1 MKEINDLPLEIH
13 EKILSYLMTDPF
25 TLHRIELVCQLW
37 ASIIRFFENKR
48 GLNFRR
54 IKVFTSNEI
63 IISFRSNTR
72 PILLSKYEIRSFK
85 NTLYIFNLIA
95 IFGGIF
101 MAIHIKIQIIE
112 TPHELASHTFHTKRI
127 LQNICWHNKW
137 AQYNN

>member
-72 PILLSKYEIRSFK
+72 PILLNKYEIRSFR
-85 NTLYIFNLIA
+85 NTLYISNLIP
-95 IFGGIF
+95 IFGCIF

-112 TPHELASHTFHTKRI
+112 TPHELASHTFHTKRS